1 MVKYMQ
7 SINEASKHGQVK
19 LEYFPDQGEYKG
31 YNNLVVSGILK
42 EDEDYVL
49 AKIEALGG
57 YKLALR
63 LDNIPGTHVGLILAG
78 V

>member
-7 SINEASKHGQVK
+7 SIHEASKYGEVK
-19 LEYFPDQGEYKG
+19 LEYCPDQGEYKR
-31 YNNLVVSGILK
+31 YNTLVVSGILK

-49 AKIEALGG
+49 AKIEAFGG

-63 LDNIPGTHVGLILAG
+63 LDNIPGTHVRLILAG